1 MLASEAWTNGVRG
14 IRGVGSPTKVDFWS
28 VLAYTAW
35 TNQLRGVLG
44 GSSWF
49 GSVRAG
55 IEVGA
60 IFTDLKYVKIVPLGR
75 FAQCYCSIFFQF
87 ALGIYVT
94 G

>member
-1 MLASEAWTNGVRG
+1 MIS
-14 IRGVGSPTKVDFWS
+14 GVGSPTKVDFWS

-35 TNQLRGVLG
+35 TNQLRGVFRG
-44 GSSWF
+44 CSWF

-60 IFTDLKYVKIVPLGR
+60 IFTDLKNVKIVPLGR
-75 FAQCYCSIFFQF
+75 FAQCCCSIFFQL
-87 ALGIYVT
+87 ALRSYGA